1 MTATTALPT
10 TAAELAARIATQPT
24 PAHVDPPVYVE
35 LVAAIGHLPAAEMY
49 HAAAQ
54 HAYDQRAAARANA

>member
-1 MTATTALPT
+1 VTATTALPT
-10 TAAELAARIATQPT
+10 TAAELAAQLAINPPQGLL
-24 PAHVDPPVYVE
+24 DPPVYVE

-54 HAYDQRAAARANA
+54 IAFDKRAAARANA